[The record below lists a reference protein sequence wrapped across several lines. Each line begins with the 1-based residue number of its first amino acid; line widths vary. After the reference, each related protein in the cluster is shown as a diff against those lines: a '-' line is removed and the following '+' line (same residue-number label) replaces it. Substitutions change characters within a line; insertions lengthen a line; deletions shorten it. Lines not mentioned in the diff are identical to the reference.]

1 MPRTNI
7 FYLDNL
13 VSVSGEYTANANDEV
28 IEWTD
33 TSPGSITLLP
43 KDQHRSEAVSIS
55 NSTLVELTVNPASG
69 ETIRGFDSVKF
80 ADGTLTLYQKDGG
93 WGIR

>member
-13 VSVSGEYTANANDEV
+13 VSVSGEYTANATDEV

-80 ADGTLTLYQKDGG
+80 TDGTLTLYQKDGG